1 MGCVVITMIETFG
14 PFSGAHMNP
23 AVDFIIHGGYGKNI
37 IPERLE
43 QMTNFELLIEF
54 KCDYDPF

>member
-23 AVDFIIHGGYGKNI
+23 AVSLSMVVKGKI
-37 IPERLE
+37 SFLRG
-43 QMTNFELLIEF
+43 
-54 KCDYDPF
+54 